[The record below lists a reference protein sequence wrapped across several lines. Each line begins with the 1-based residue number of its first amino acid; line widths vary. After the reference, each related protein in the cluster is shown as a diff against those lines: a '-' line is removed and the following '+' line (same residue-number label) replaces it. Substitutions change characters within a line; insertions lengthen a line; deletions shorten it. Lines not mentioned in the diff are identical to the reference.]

1 VDFFSLSP
9 LKYPPL
15 ENLFVDVATILET
28 KIFLK
33 GEGRAEREKGEKRCT
48 KSDLKLL

>member
-1 VDFFSLSP
+1 VVFFSLSP